1 MCIILYFAISI
12 GVKITIKMVRLYT
25 SCEFLLCL
33 NPGEEKK
40 YFSPDCLGVRVPRVL
55 VLQSKVTLIS
65 HSGMKIV
72 SMGFLMSLKDANRF
86 VRHNLP

>member
-1 MCIILYFAISI
+1 MGAMCIILYFAISI

-40 YFSPDCLGVRVPRVL
+40 QFSPDCLGDKGP
-55 VLQSKVTLIS
+55 K
-65 HSGMKIV
+65 
-72 SMGFLMSLKDANRF
+72 SLRLAI
-86 VRHNLP
+86 